1 MVKRLNKPF
10 GGPDRFPAL
19 LSTHNSFLLYVC
31 IFFFWYSGGL
41 DSSLITALVV
51 ECAKEMELSY
61 PIQTYSVGM
70 EGSPDLKAARVVI
83 ISIKTLKN

>member
-1 MVKRLNKPF
+1 MQTSFAINHVCWIVK
-10 GGPDRFPAL
+10 
-19 LSTHNSFLLYVC
+19 SFN
-31 IFFFWYSGGL
+31 IFFFWYLGGL

-83 ISIKTLKN
+83 ISIKTLKY